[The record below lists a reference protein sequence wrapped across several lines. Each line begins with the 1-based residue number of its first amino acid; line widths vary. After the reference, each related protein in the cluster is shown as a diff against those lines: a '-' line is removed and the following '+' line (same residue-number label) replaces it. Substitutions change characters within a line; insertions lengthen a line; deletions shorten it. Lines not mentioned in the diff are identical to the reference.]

1 MKIISGNTACSIMQT
16 HQLIMPLPSV
26 CVIEASMAG
35 HVPGLILSN
44 QQYTLQVSAMSV
56 ENINI
61 QYACNM
67 MM

>member
-26 CVIEASMAG
+26 CVIEAG

>member
-1 MKIISGNTACSIMQT
+1 
-16 HQLIMPLPSV
+16 
-26 CVIEASMAG
+26 MAG

-44 QQYTLQVSAMSV
+44 QQYTLPVSAMSV
-56 ENINI
+56 ENRNI